1 MKAIRIL
8 KRIGVAV
15 AGLLSPELVD
25 VIQTVTGSTMPATVE
40 DAIKNIVYGILFLVL
55 LEIRAP
61 KDEHD

>member
-1 MKAIRIL
+1 MKAIRII

-40 DAIKNIVYGILFLVL
+40 DAIKNIVYGILFLAL

-61 KDEHD
+61 KDERD